1 MSVTDGTAGE
11 RGGESADGGDGADGD
26 GPALITALDF
36 DDPGAIRAFA
46 ARLDPALTR
55 VKIGNEAFTAG
66 GPALVE
72 SLRSAGFDVFLDLKY
87 HDIPNTVAAAVRR
100 AAELGVWMLNV
111 HASGGRRML
120 EAAREA
126 LDVAAVTGRRPHL
139 IGVTV
144 LTSLEREDLVEVGL
158 DVAPAAQVE
167 RLASLV
173 RDTGLDG
180 VVCSPREI
188 RLVRALAPAPFMTVT
203 PGVRPGAGSGAEPA
217 RAADAASGAAVV
229 DDQRRTMT
237 PREAILAGAD
247 QLVVGRPITRAAD
260 PPLAL
265 RTLHDEIAAARDEA
279 RATARTHRDRTPRH
293 RDG

>member
-1 MSVTDGTAGE
+1 MSVTDGTAGG
-11 RGGESADGGDGADGD
+11 RDGESADGGGGAVAGGG

-72 SLRSAGFDVFLDLKY
+72 SLQSAGFDVFLDLKY

-100 AAELGVWMLNV
+100 AAKLGVWMLNV

-203 PGVRPGAGSGAEPA
+203 PGVRPAL
-217 RAADAASGAAVV
+217 GAAAA